1 MAGRLRVLVAG
12 AGIGGLTCALAL
24 LRKGFEVEVLEKS
37 PVLGEVGAGVQISPN
52 GMRVLASLGVE
63 PAAMEVCFIPK
74 GREMRLW
81 NTGDSCRRPA
91 GDGEMVQRFGYPH
104 ITIHRADL
112 HGILLD
118 AVRQHAAAT
127 IRLDANCIAFEQ
139 DEAGV
144 TVRLADGE
152 TVQGDVLIGADGIHS
167 TIRRQMFGVSSAR
180 FTGGLA
186 WRGVIPIERLPEHMR
201 DRTGQTWVGPHG
213 HFTVY
218 PIRRG
223 ELINVVGHTERSD
236 WQVESWYEIGKT
248 SEFAED
254 FQGWHPEI
262 QTLIQNIDTPYK
274 WALFLHD
281 TLKAW
286 SKHRVTLLGD
296 ACHPMLPYLAQG
308 ANMALEDGI
317 VLARCLDAHADDIPL
332 ALQCYERL
340 RIPRTTRVV
349 DESAANQHRYHHPSL
364 ADPVAGKAYIDTA
377 WDDQMEL
384 RAWVFAYDATTV
396 PIAEGIAS
404 AAEGAQ

>member
-144 TVRLADGE
+144 TVRLADGQ
-152 TVQGDVLIGADGIHS
+152 TVRGDVLIGADGIHS

-201 DRTGQTWVGPHG
+201 DRTGQTWVGPH
-213 HFTVY
+213 
-218 PIRRG
+218 
-223 ELINVVGHTERSD
+223 
-236 WQVESWYEIGKT
+236 
-248 SEFAED
+248 
-254 FQGWHPEI
+254 
-262 QTLIQNIDTPYK
+262 
-274 WALFLHD
+274 
-281 TLKAW
+281 
-286 SKHRVTLLGD
+286 
-296 ACHPMLPYLAQG
+296 
-308 ANMALEDGI
+308 
-317 VLARCLDAHADDIPL
+317 
-332 ALQCYERL
+332 
-340 RIPRTTRVV
+340 
-349 DESAANQHRYHHPSL
+349 
-364 ADPVAGKAYIDTA
+364 
-377 WDDQMEL
+377 
-384 RAWVFAYDATTV
+384 
-396 PIAEGIAS
+396 
-404 AAEGAQ
+404 